1 MADAPDMSFTELDL
15 RATALIARFNEV
27 NDRLVG
33 LICEVFDAPDVPEV
47 QDTAD
52 SAVMVYLFLR
62 LEGMSSVLAEYGA
75 VMSLLTSL
83 AKVGSASGRED
94 IARRAIDKIRALR
107 SAS

>member
-1 MADAPDMSFTELDL
+1 MASAPDMSFTELDL

-33 LICEVFDAPDVPEV
+33 LICEVFGAPDGPEV
-47 QDTAD
+47 QDTAS
-52 SAVMVYLFLR
+52 SAVMVFLFLR
-62 LEGMSSVLAEYGA
+62 LEGLTSVQAEYGA

-83 AKVGSASGRED
+83 AKVGSDSGREA
-94 IARRAIDKIRALR
+94 ITRRATDKIRALR